1 MLGAMIGDIIGSP
14 YECSYNNCK
23 DTNFPLFSRDSCYTD
38 DSVMTAAV
46 AEAILENYGDE
57 VATEQGVIKSMR
69 KYGRLFPNAGY
80 GCNFGYWLQSNNP
93 KPYNSWGNGSAM
105 RVSSVGWVYDTL
117 EDVEKYA
124 EITAKVTHNH
134 PEGIKGA
141 KATAAAIFL
150 GRQGKSKQEIC
161 DYVERKYGYPLSEM
175 TCDKIRPHYMMD
187 ESCQGSVPQAFC
199 AFREGNSFEEVARLA
214 VSLGGDSDTIGAI
227 ACSMAQAI
235 YPIPDICINEA
246 FNRLPIR
253 LKSVISKF
261 VNFLANKKKNNK
273 EHISSIN

>member
-1 MLGAMIGDIIGSP
+1 MIGAMIGDIIGSP
-14 YECSYNNCK
+14 YEFSCNNCK
-23 DTNFPLFSRDSCYTD
+23 STDFPLFSSYSCYTD

-46 AEAILENYGDE
+46 AEALMDNYGNE
-57 VATEQGVIKSMR
+57 SATEQGVIDTMR
-69 KYGRLFPNAGY
+69 RYGQFFPNAGY
-80 GCNFGYWLQSNNP
+80 GGNFGYWLKRPDP

-105 RVSSVGWVYDTL
+105 RVSSVGWLYDTL

-124 EITAKVTHNH
+124 EITARVTHNH

-141 KATAAAIFL
+141 QATAAAIFL

-161 DYVERKYGYPLSEM
+161 DYVEKRFGYPLSQM
-175 TCDKIRPHYMMD
+175 SCDEIRPTYMMD

-214 VSLGGDSDTIGAI
+214 VSLGGDSDTIAAI

-235 YPIPDICINEA
+235 YPIPDHCIDEA
-246 FNRLPIR
+246 ISRLHLR
-253 LKSVISKF
+253 LTSVVSRFTSFMQKK
-261 VNFLANKKKNNK
+261 ANAKL
-273 EHISSIN
+273 